1 MQTIETTIV
10 AVTVYT
16 DRARVTRRGRVDLPP
31 GQHTLVIPNLPRA
44 LDQDSVRASGR
55 GAAARILG
63 LDVRSEQL
71 VEVPEEQI
79 AALERDLQDLREQDK
94 ALHDE
99 DDVLAARLADL
110 KNLASSSAEAFARGL
125 AWGRL
130 SSEQVTAL
138 ADYVESGTL
147 SLLER
152 RRQIAR
158 QRADLAKQIE
168 ALEHQLK
175 ELQRKRDR
183 FRRSIHVDVE
193 VDAAGEFDL
202 SVDYLIGD
210 ASWQPQ
216 YDIRLADGEIT
227 LSYLASVTQRTGEDW
242 PEVALLLST
251 ARPAISGTLPE
262 PAPWFIDVYQP
273 PRPQPR
279 PVGSM
284 AAAPVPMG
292 AARAQLKEAAGAEA
306 DERLQMAALSAPSV
320 PIAEAFIESGEGGAL
335 TYRVERPVA
344 VPSDGSPH
352 RTTVTVQKLG
362 VELDYLCVP
371 RIALEAY
378 LRATITNTSPFTLL
392 PGPASIFHGSDFV
405 GKTHLELIAPNEEFE
420 VQLGVDDRIRV
431 QRELARRDVSKS
443 LIGGIRRSEFG
454 YRITLTSLLDAPAR
468 LVLFDQFPISRHES
482 IKVKLLSA
490 SPAPDEQDDLNI
502 MQWKLMLNPR
512 EKQVITF
519 NFSVEHP
526 RTLHVVGLNI

>member
-1 MQTIETTIV
+1 MQTIETTIE

-16 DRARVTRRGRVDLPP
+16 DRARVARRGRVDLQP
-31 GQHTLVIPNLPRA
+31 GQHTLVIPSLPRTI
-44 LDQDSVRASGR
+44 DQDSVRASGR
-55 GAAARILG
+55 GVAARILG

-94 ALHDE
+94 TLQDE
-99 DDVLAARLADL
+99 DGVLAARQGDL
-110 KNLASSSAEAFARGL
+110 KSLASSSAEAFARGL
-125 AWGRL
+125 AWGRVAPD
-130 SSEQVTAL
+130 QVTAL
-138 ADYVESGTL
+138 ADYVESGSL

-152 RRQIAR
+152 RRAIVR
-158 QRADLAKQIE
+158 LRADLAKQIE
-168 ALEHQLK
+168 AVEHQLNN
-175 ELQRKRDR
+175 LRRKRDR

-193 VDAAGEFDL
+193 VEAAGELDL
-202 SVDYLIGD
+202 SVDYLIGG

-216 YDIRLADGEIT
+216 YDIRLAGGEIT
-227 LSYLASVTQRTGEDW
+227 LTYLASITQRTGEDW

-279 PVGSM
+279 AM
-284 AAAPVPMG
+284 ARKAAAPMMMAAEREEAADAGAGEAHMLGALMAAPVPV
-292 AARAQLKEAAGAEA
+292 AEA
-306 DERLQMAALSAPSV
+306 S
-320 PIAEAFIESGEGGAL
+320 IESGEGAAL
-335 TYRVERPVA
+335 VYRVERPVA

-352 RTTVTVQKLG
+352 RTIVTVQKLG

-405 GKTHLELIAPNEEFE
+405 GKTHLELISPDEEFE

-454 YRITLTSLLDAPAR
+454 YRITLISLLDAPAR
-468 LVLFDQFPISRHES
+468 IVLFDQVPVSRHES
-482 IKVKLLSA
+482 IKVKLLNA
-490 SPAPDEQDDLNI
+490 SPTPDEQDDLNI
-502 MQWKLMLNPR
+502 MQWKLTLKPR

-526 RTLHVVGLNI
+526 RDLHVVGLNI